1 MPRNL
6 VFMVLDSCRYD
17 SFVRARTPNFDR
29 IAQAEQRW
37 SYASWTAPSHYAFLM
52 GLVPHQSP
60 RNVFA
65 SEVYKKDFATW
76 VTRLGVEN
84 LSFSSFIPQLS
95 LPHLLREHGYYC
107 AARVS
112 MPVLN
117 SFTLLNK
124 HFDHYQLMSSHND
137 FATIVAEMEFSSSRP
152 TFHFLN
158 LGETHYPYMLTGSD
172 LPYIA
177 GVHGAA
183 KELAAG
189 QDSGARMSGRDDGH
203 VCRLDAEKMAFLQD
217 QQVRCVEYVDG
228 VFGVLRKK
236 APADTYFIVT
246 ADHGEAFGEG
256 GYFGHGPVM
265 HEVVFSVPFLEG
277 CDAERKGPA

>member
-17 SFVRARTPNFDR
+17 TFVRARTPNFDR

-52 GLVPHQSP
+52 GLVPHHSP
-60 RNVFA
+60 RNVYA
-65 SEVYKKDFATW
+65 SEVYKKDFAKW

-84 LSFSSFIPQLS
+84 LSFSSFVPQLS
-95 LPHLLREHGYYC
+95 LPFLLREHGYYC

-117 SFTLLNK
+117 SFTLINK
-124 HFDHYQLMSSHND
+124 HFHHYQLMSSHND
-137 FATIVAEMEFSSSRP
+137 FSTIVDQMEFSLSRP

-183 KELAAG
+183 KELAAR
-189 QDSGARMSGRDDGH
+189 QDASARISENEGH
-203 VCRLDAEKMAFLQD
+203 VSLLTAEKMAFLHN
-217 QQVRCVEYVDG
+217 QQVRSVEHVDKI
-228 VFGVLRKK
+228 FGYLRDK
-236 APADTYFIVT
+236 APNDTYFIVT
-246 ADHGEAFGEG
+246 ADHGEAFGES

-265 HEVVFSVPFLEG
+265 HEIVFSVPFLEG
-277 CDAERKGPA
+277 CDLDRQAPT